1 MATPVLL
8 LDYNA
13 DERTMYCAAL
23 EAAGFEVV
31 VASSPSEALALAVSR
46 RPAALV
52 TRVLQPGS
60 VFDGIEVIRRMKRDP
75 LTAGIPIVITSSL
88 LEVEY
93 ASDAMAA
100 GCDEYLLLP
109 VVPEDVAG
117 AVARAIATA
126 ALVRAAS

>member
-1 MATPVLL
+1 MAAPVLL
-8 LDYNA
+8 LNYNA
-13 DERTMYCAAL
+13 DERTMYRAAL

-31 VASSPSEALALAVSR
+31 VASTPPEALALAVSR

-60 VFDGIEVIRRMKRDP
+60 VYDGIELMRRMKRDS
-75 LTAGIPIVITSSL
+75 LTAAIPIVITSSL

-93 ASDAMAA
+93 ATEAMAA

-109 VVPEDVAG
+109 VVPEDVAA
-117 AVARAIATA
+117 AVTRAIATA
-126 ALVRAAS
+126 ASVRAAS